1 MKFALIVLLCL
12 ICTRVPAQ
20 DKLSG
25 IIFDTD
31 SKDRLSRVNITNSSK
46 GFFVFDNVNGAFEVD
61 AKIGDKIIFTAPDH
75 HPDTVIVRNYT
86 PIAVYLKST
95 SIHLKPVN
103 IVEKK
108 LDPQSMLDAKKRD
121 YSKAYG
127 HLADKDFLNMAPG
140 IGVGLGID
148 AIWNAFSREG
158 RNAAHLRETIE
169 NDYKQDVI
177 DSRFNSAFV
186 GRVTG
191 LTGERLKD
199 FMKKYRPGYYFLE
212 SASDYELINSIRTN
226 YRRYMRNPAAHTL
239 IPLDSLKK

>member
-1 MKFALIVLLCL
+1 M
-12 ICTRVPAQ
+12 CTRALAQ

-25 IIFDTD
+25 IVFDAD
-31 SKDRLSRVNITNSSK
+31 SKDRLSRVNVTNASK
-46 GFFVFDNVNGAFEVD
+46 GFFVFDNVNGVFEID
-61 AKIGDKIIFTAPDH
+61 AKIGEKIIFSAPDH
-75 HPDTVIVRNYT
+75 HPDTIIVRNFT
-86 PIAVYLKST
+86 PIAVYLRST

-108 LDPQSMLDAKKRD
+108 MDPQSLLAARKKD
-121 YSKAYG
+121 NGKAYG
-127 HLADKDFLNMAPG
+127 HLATKDYLTSVSGMGA
-140 IGVGLGID
+140 GLGID
-148 AIWNAFSREG
+148 ALWNAFSREG

-177 DSRFNSAFV
+177 DSRFSSALV
-186 GRVTG
+186 GRITG

-212 SASDYELINSIRTN
+212 SASDYDLIASIRTN
-226 YRRYMRNPAAHTL
+226 YRRFMRNPAAHAL

>member
-1 MKFALIVLLCL
+1 MCMRTL
-12 ICTRVPAQ
+12 AQ

-25 IIFDTD
+25 IVFDAD
-31 SKDRLSRVNITNSSK
+31 SKDRLSRVNVTNASK
-46 GFFVFDNVNGAFEVD
+46 GFFVFDNVNGVFEID
-61 AKIGDKIIFTAPDH
+61 AKIGEKIIFSAPDH
-75 HPDTVIVRNYT
+75 HPDTIIVRNFT

-108 LDPQSMLDAKKRD
+108 LDPQSLLATKKKD

-127 HLADKDFLNMAPG
+127 HLATKDYLTAVPG
-140 IGVGLGID
+140 IGAGLGID
-148 AIWNAFSREG
+148 ALWNAFSREG

-169 NDYKQDVI
+169 NDYKQDVV
-177 DSRFNSAFV
+177 DSRFNSALV
-186 GRVTG
+186 GRITG

-212 SASDYELINSIRTN
+212 SASDYDLITSIRTN
-226 YRRYMRNPAAHTL
+226 YRRYMRNPAAHAL
-239 IPLDSLKK
+239 MPLDSLKK